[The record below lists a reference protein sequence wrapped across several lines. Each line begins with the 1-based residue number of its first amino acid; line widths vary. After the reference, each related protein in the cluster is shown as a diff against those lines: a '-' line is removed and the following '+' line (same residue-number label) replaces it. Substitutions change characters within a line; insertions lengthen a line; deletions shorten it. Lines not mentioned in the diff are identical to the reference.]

1 MTSGTRPD
9 APALAR
15 FDARPHRGI
24 VALALP
30 AMAALA
36 ADPLLGLVD
45 TALVGRLGRLAL
57 AALGIDMAV
66 FAAVFLVFNFLTY
79 GTTAEVARLRGAG
92 RPDEATRHALAALW
106 LAVGLGALVTAVLLA
121 GGPLIL
127 RVMGADAAVAPL
139 ALAYLR
145 IRALAAIP
153 VLVVAVGHGAFRGGK
168 DMRTPLWITAGA
180 NAVNAILAWALIY
193 PAGLG
198 VAGAAWGTLLAQ
210 TGAASAFL
218 LLGRR
223 AFPAPGSLR
232 VGRAAMRGVLRI
244 STDLFLRTAALLTG
258 LLMATAVAARMGTV
272 TLAAHQIARELWAML
287 ALVLDGFAIAGQ
299 AMISTALGAERPDQA
314 RADARRLL
322 WWGLGAGTV
331 IGLMYLALAGPLPR
345 VFTAAGAV
353 LAEVRGVW
361 WIVAVLQPIG
371 VVVFVLD
378 GILLG
383 AGDLRFLLVTTG
395 AAALAGLAPVALLA
409 LTLGWGLAGIWT
421 GMAVLMAVR
430 LATTVPRLLGGRWLA
445 VPAPAQPVTT

>member
-1 MTSGTRPD
+1 
-9 APALAR
+9 
-15 FDARPHRGI
+15 
-24 VALALP
+24 
-30 AMAALA
+30 MAALA
-36 ADPLLGLVD
+36 VAPLLGLVD
-45 TALVGRLGRLAL
+45 TALVGRLGGSAL

-66 FAAVFLVFNFLTY
+66 FAAVFWIFSFLTY

-92 RPDEATRHALAALW
+92 RPDEATRHARAALW
-106 LAVGLGALVTAVLLA
+106 LAIGLGALVTAVLLA
-121 GGPLIL
+121 GGPLIVG
-127 RVMGADAAVAPL
+127 VMGADASVAPL

-145 IRALAAIP
+145 VRALAAIP
-153 VLVVAVGHGAFRGGK
+153 VLVVAVGHGAFRGCK

-180 NAVNAILAWALIY
+180 NAANAILAWALIY
-193 PAGLG
+193 SAGLG

-223 AFPAPGSLR
+223 AFPAPDSLR
-232 VGRAAMRGVLRI
+232 VDRAAMRGVLRI

-258 LLMATAVAARMGTV
+258 LLVATAVAARMGTV
-272 TLAAHQIARELWAML
+272 TIAAHQIARELWVML

-299 AMISTALGAERPDQA
+299 VLIGTALGAGMPDQA
-314 RADARRLL
+314 RADARRLV

-331 IGLMYLALAGPLPR
+331 IGLVYLALAGPLPR
-345 VFTAAGAV
+345 VFTADGAV

-361 WIVAVLQPIG
+361 WIVAALQPTV

-409 LTLGWGLAGIWT
+409 LTLGWGLAGIWA
-421 GMAVLMAVR
+421 GMAALMAVR
-430 LATTVPRLLGGRWLA
+430 LATTVPRLLGGRWLV